1 MPATGGLTP
10 GFERGGGGTPS
21 LQRIVES
28 LGSQL
33 GTAYDITTTTGNVYL
48 QLMAFGRALWG
59 AWQDNERLA
68 NQWQSTR
75 MGDLLPRWEA
85 IYAVVPL
92 PTDTLPIR
100 QARIAILQARAGYAN
115 LQTLND
121 TLTTLLGAVY
131 VATTNGNS
139 ATANVYTPSGWPM
152 GAFDATGKVD
162 WYSTVAFIAIQ
173 VTRPANWTDGD
184 FYAAVA
190 SIVPILD
197 GILPAW
203 VTADW
208 FRADIHGSL
217 GFFLDEGGNLDNE
230 AFRV

>member
-152 GAFDATGKVD
+152 GLYRDPSHPARELDRRRFLRGCCEHRSDSRRDSSRMGHGGLVQSRHP
-162 WYSTVAFIAIQ
+162 WIA
-173 VTRPANWTDGD
+173 R
-184 FYAAVA
+184 
-190 SIVPILD
+190 
-197 GILPAW
+197 ILP
-203 VTADW
+203 
-208 FRADIHGSL
+208 R
-217 GFFLDEGGNLDNE
+217 
-230 AFRV
+230 